1 MLGERREYAR
11 LTVHTSSSTDRS
23 SQLSSSRRSASEPA
37 QLLELGAA
45 AASWD
50 GDLQL
55 DCRDTRDTSCG
66 RGGSQGRSGAVIPLM
81 PVLGL
86 TSRLPPPLALE
97 LGAERREWTEPPRS
111 TRSDTGA
118 VFKQE
123 LIRASYG

>member
-11 LTVHTSSSTDRS
+11 LTLHTSSSTDRS
-23 SQLSSSRRSASEPA
+23 SQLSSSRRSASEPE

-66 RGGSQGRSGAVIPLM
+66 RGGG
-81 PVLGL
+81 
-86 TSRLPPPLALE
+86 
-97 LGAERREWTEPPRS
+97 
-111 TRSDTGA
+111 
-118 VFKQE
+118 
-123 LIRASYG
+123 

>member
-11 LTVHTSSSTDRS
+11 LTLHTSSSTDRS
-23 SQLSSSRRSASEPA
+23 SQLSSSLRSASEPE

-66 RGGSQGRSGAVIPLM
+66 RGGG
-81 PVLGL
+81 
-86 TSRLPPPLALE
+86 
-97 LGAERREWTEPPRS
+97 
-111 TRSDTGA
+111 
-118 VFKQE
+118 
-123 LIRASYG
+123 

>member
-11 LTVHTSSSTDRS
+11 LTLHTSSSTDRS

-66 RGGSQGRSGAVIPLM
+66 RGGG
-81 PVLGL
+81 
-86 TSRLPPPLALE
+86 
-97 LGAERREWTEPPRS
+97 
-111 TRSDTGA
+111 
-118 VFKQE
+118 
-123 LIRASYG
+123 

>member
-11 LTVHTSSSTDRS
+11 LTLHTSSSTDRS
-23 SQLSSSRRSASEPA
+23 SQLSSSRRSASEPE

-66 RGGSQGRSGAVIPLM
+66 SQGQSGAVR
-81 PVLGL
+81 G
-86 TSRLPPPLALE
+86 SYPLA
-97 LGAERREWTEPPRS
+97 
-111 TRSDTGA
+111 A
-118 VFKQE
+118 V
-123 LIRASYG
+123 L